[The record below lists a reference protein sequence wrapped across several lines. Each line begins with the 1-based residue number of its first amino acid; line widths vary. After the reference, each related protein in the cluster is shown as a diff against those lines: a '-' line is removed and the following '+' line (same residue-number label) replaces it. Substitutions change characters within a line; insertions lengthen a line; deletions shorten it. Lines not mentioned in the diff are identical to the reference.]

1 MNGEGGMQDGL
12 RQVVR
17 VDSPV
22 RRGLSTYS
30 RVVLYSAIAT
40 NHMCL
45 FKCK

>member
-22 RRGLSTYS
+22 RKGSFY
-30 RVVLYSAIAT
+30 I
-40 NHMCL
+40 
-45 FKCK
+45 F